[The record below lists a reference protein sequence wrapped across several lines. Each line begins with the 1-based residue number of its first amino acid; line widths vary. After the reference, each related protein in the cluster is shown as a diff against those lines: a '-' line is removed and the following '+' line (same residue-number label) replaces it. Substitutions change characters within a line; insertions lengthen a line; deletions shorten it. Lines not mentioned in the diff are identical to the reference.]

1 MRYKLL
7 ALMMLAL
14 GLCVA
19 ARTPDLAKVGETV
32 DARIESPHPVSG
44 FWRQDVD
51 MPGATFLKLHLA
63 DMHLGDGDLLLITD
77 AYGQEVYSQ
86 TGPMTQEGWLPRWTA
101 ITSRSRSGPSR
112 VPRRGDSPWTRWPM
126 ALPRPAP
133 NRSVAW
139 TTA

>member
-1 MRYKLL
+1 MRYKLI
-7 ALMMLAL
+7 AFVMLAL

-19 ARTPDLAKVGETV
+19 ARTPDLAKVGDTV

-77 AYGQEVYSQ
+77 AYGREVYSR
-86 TGPMTQEGWLPRWTA
+86 TGPVTQEGWLPSVDGDHLTMEIWPAKGSTVRKRFATPC
-101 ITSRSRSGPSR
+101 RSYS
-112 VPRRGDSPWTRWPM
+112 
-126 ALPRPAP
+126 
-133 NRSVAW
+133 
-139 TTA
+139 